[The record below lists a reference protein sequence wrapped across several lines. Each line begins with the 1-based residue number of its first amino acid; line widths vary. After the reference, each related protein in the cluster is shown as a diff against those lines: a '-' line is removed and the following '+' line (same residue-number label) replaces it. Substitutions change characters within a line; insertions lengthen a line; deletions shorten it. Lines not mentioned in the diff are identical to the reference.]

1 MTVDY
6 LVVGQGLCGTFLSW
20 NLLKEGKTVLV
31 IDEPRPFSSTKVASG
46 VINPVTGR
54 RIVKTWMIDE
64 VLPFAQQQYKL
75 LGEELGVELIRQC
88 NVLQFHS
95 TIQMRDAFTERYTA
109 DPEYLQLADEKEW
122 KPYFNFIYGVG
133 EIDPCLLINLNL
145 MLERWRIKLQQLDSL
160 LEEKFQLQY
169 LQIKDDSVIYK
180 DITAQKIIFC
190 SGTDT
195 FDLPFFRLLPYAM
208 NKGEAII
215 AEIPGLPKSN
225 IYKQAFSIV
234 PWLDDHFWIGSSYE
248 WEYNDVQPTERF
260 RNKVE
265 EAFNFWLKLPYKI
278 IDHMASVRPAT
289 VERRPFVGLHP
300 QYPSIGIFNGMGTK
314 GCSLAPY
321 FAQQLTQHLVH
332 HAPIIPEADVQRFR
346 RILSQVQQ

>member
-31 IDEPRPFSSTKVASG
+31 IDDSQPYSATKVASG

-64 VLPFAQQQYKL
+64 ILPFAKEQYTL

-95 TIQMRDAFTERYTA
+95 TIQVRDAFTERYVA
-109 DPEYLQLADEKEW
+109 DRQYLDIADDEQW
-122 KPYFNFIYGVG
+122 KSYFNFMYGIG

-145 MLERWRIKLQQLDSL
+145 MLEKWRTKLLQQSL
-160 LEEKFQLQY
+160 LIEEKFDLQH
-169 LQIKDDSVIYK
+169 LQINQDTIFYK
-180 DITAQKIIFC
+180 GITAQKIIFC
-190 SGTDT
+190 NGTST
-195 FDLPFFRLLPYAM
+195 FDLPFFKLLPYAT

-215 AEIPGLPKSN
+215 AEIPGLPKTN
-225 IYKQAFSIV
+225 IFKQAFSIV
-234 PWLDDHFWIGSSYE
+234 PWKDDLFWIGSTYE
-248 WEYNDVQPTERF
+248 WEYNDVLPSERF
-260 RNKVE
+260 RKKVE
-265 EAFNFWLKLPYKI
+265 EVLNFWLKLPYRI
-278 IDHMASVRPAT
+278 VEHMASVRPAT

-300 QYPSIGIFNGMGTK
+300 QHSPVGILNGMGTK

-321 FAQQLTQHLVH
+321 FAKQLSEHLVH
-332 HAPIIPEADVQRFR
+332 NIPISPEADVQRFR